1 MADVAKQ
8 KVEIGL
14 ALQGGGFSPPTVA
27 RRRRDGCAWAR
38 EKLVPLF
45 DNHRL
50 VGSDRRPPE
59 SARS

>member
-14 ALQGGGFSPPTVA
+14 ALHGGGFLPPTVA
-27 RRRRDGCAWAR
+27 RRRDAYVWAR

-45 DNHRL
+45 ENHRL
-50 VGSDRRPPE
+50 VGSDRRPRE